1 MAFRKTILALT
12 AAALICPAA
21 LHGRDLAEKGDDIQD
36 INPITTGVASLRIS
50 PDARGASMG
59 ELGAATDPDANA
71 QYWNSSKYA
80 FAYSQGAIAI
90 NYVPWLRKIVN
101 DIYLASVS
109 GYWKIGSQDLQA
121 VSASLRYFSLGDVT
135 VGNNQATI
143 NPYEMSFDVGYSR
156 KLSHKY
162 SMGIVFRY
170 IYSAMGYD
178 NTGQDANSIG
188 ASAFAAD
195 INGYFTYYPIIGRN
209 ECQWSWGWN
218 ISNIGSKL
226 KYEGQQAAF
235 LPANL
240 RIGTAFTF
248 PLADYHNLTFGLDLN
263 KLLVP
268 AKPRAQDFLNEDGS
282 TNEEAYREAEQEWE
296 DMSSFKGIF
305 KSFGKGYSGKNEFF
319 KEITFSLGAEYA
331 YNDQFFFRAGYFY
344 EHPTKGN
351 RQYFNVGA
359 GFAISAF
366 KLDACYTVAT
376 AANSPLDQTLRF
388 SLTFDVDGL
397 KGLLGKR

>member
-12 AAALICPAA
+12 ATILSTPAA
-21 LHGRDLAEKGDDIQD
+21 LADKNDDIQD

-59 ELGAATDPDANA
+59 ELGAATDPDANS
-71 QYWNSSKYA
+71 QYWNSSKSA
-80 FAYSQGAIAI
+80 FAYSQGAVTI

-143 NPYEMSFDVGYSR
+143 NPYEMAVDIGYSR
-156 KLSHKY
+156 KLSTKY

-268 AKPRAQDFLNEDGS
+268 AKPRAQDFVNEDGS
-282 TNEEAYREAEQEWE
+282 TNEQAYQEAEQEWE

-388 SLTFDVDGL
+388 SLTFDVDGI

>member
-1 MAFRKTILALT
+1 
-12 AAALICPAA
+12 
-21 LHGRDLAEKGDDIQD
+21 
-36 INPITTGVASLRIS
+36 
-50 PDARGASMG
+50 MG
-59 ELGAATDPDANA
+59 ELGAATDPDANS

-80 FAYSQGAIAI
+80 FAYSQGAVTI

-143 NPYEMSFDVGYSR
+143 NPYEMAVDIGYSR
-156 KLSHKY
+156 KLSTKY

-268 AKPRAQDFLNEDGS
+268 AKPRAQDFINEDGS
-282 TNEEAYREAEQEWE
+282 TNEQAYQEAEQEWE

-305 KSFGKGYSGKNEFF
+305 KSFGKGYSGKNEFSKKSPYHSERSMLTTTSF
-319 KEITFSLGAEYA
+319 SSVPDTSTNTPPKETDSISTSVPDLLSAHSNLTHVTLWPLPPTHHWTRHCGSRSPSMSTASKVCLANDNPQLSTLTASAIT
-331 YNDQFFFRAGYFY
+331 Y
-344 EHPTKGN
+344 ESSIHPYRT
-351 RQYFNVGA
+351 R
-359 GFAISAF
+359 I
-366 KLDACYTVAT
+366 
-376 AANSPLDQTLRF
+376 
-388 SLTFDVDGL
+388 
-397 KGLLGKR
+397 